1 MKIQFAP
8 LDLVYLFDK
17 VKHVL
22 SLKCLAADQSN
33 WFGLGQVHAAI
44 QYPTLPSYFLRFSPM
59 VEAQHED
66 SHSFL
71 LRYFVE
77 TKLLVPIEYSCGC
90 VGVGA
95 GLLEI
100 QVEYP
105 RAGNAEA
112 SSRLDMDTDSS
123 SEDTADVGL
132 DNTDMEAGN
141 NSEGTEHNPEN
152 ILVLLDP
159 TAASSVCQKF
169 K

>member
-1 MKIQFAP
+1 M
-8 LDLVYLFDK
+8 
-17 VKHVL
+17 
-22 SLKCLAADQSN
+22 
-33 WFGLGQVHAAI
+33 
-44 QYPTLPSYFLRFSPM
+44 
-59 VEAQHED
+59 
-66 SHSFL
+66 
-71 LRYFVE
+71 
-77 TKLLVPIEYSCGC
+77 
-90 VGVGA
+90 
-95 GLLEI
+95 
-100 QVEYP
+100 EYP